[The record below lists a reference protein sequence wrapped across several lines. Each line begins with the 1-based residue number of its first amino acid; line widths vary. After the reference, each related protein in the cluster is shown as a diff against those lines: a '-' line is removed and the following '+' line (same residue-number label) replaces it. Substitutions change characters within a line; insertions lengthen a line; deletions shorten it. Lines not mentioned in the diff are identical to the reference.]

1 MRKNILFKVCV
12 AMLAAMVMIACGKG
26 KQQSGTSDDDTKTEV
41 SASKS
46 GKAKKSKKK
55 NKDIK
60 TKGRKKKKSILTPT
74 SSGSPYEILLVA
86 AEDDFRNG
94 VVDSL
99 YAVLTDDVLGVAQSE
114 PSFKVVKITQNN
126 FSKTLRMCRNVVVVK
141 IDPSTY
147 NKCRFKYSRDVYAA
161 PQIIMT
167 IQAPSASKFKDFV
180 TDNRDAI
187 VDFFNKAELNRACE
201 LLQEDY
207 QPYIQEEVKKM
218 FGCDFWAPTEL
229 TKITKGKN
237 FLWAHSEKF
246 VRRVEQDL
254 NIVIYSFPYRDLNT
268 FTEEYFVKKR
278 DSVMKANIP
287 GPREGQYMMTSMPY
301 IFVSDEEVHGGYAQ
315 VVRGLW
321 NVKDYD
327 MGGPF
332 VSVSRVDEKYQ
343 RVIVAEAFV
352 YYPNQPKRNVLKKLE
367 AALYTLRLPDE
378 LDLARFSYDLD
389 EIIIVPEE

>member
-1 MRKNILFKVCV
+1 MKKNILKVCM
-12 AMLAAMVMIACGKG
+12 MLLAFMVMIACGNKA
-26 KQQSGTSDDDTKTEV
+26 QSGENAQEGAKTEAAA
-41 SASKS
+41 SSKS
-46 GKAKKSKKK
+46 GKAKKTKKK
-55 NKDIK
+55 SKTIK
-60 TKGRKKKKSILTPT
+60 TTGRKKKKSILTPT

-86 AEDDFRNG
+86 AEDDFHNG

-99 YAVLTDDVLGVAQSE
+99 YAVLTDDVLGVAQSK
-114 PSFKVVKITQNN
+114 PSFKVVKRTQNN
-126 FSKTLRMCRNVVVVK
+126 FSKTVRMCRNVVVIK
-141 IDPSTY
+141 SDPATY
-147 NKCRFKYSRDVYAA
+147 SKCRFKYSRDVYAA

>member
-1 MRKNILFKVCV
+1 MKKNILKVCM
-12 AMLAAMVMIACGKG
+12 MLLAFMVMIACGNKA
-26 KQQSGTSDDDTKTEV
+26 QSGENAQEGAKTEAAA
-41 SASKS
+41 SSKS
-46 GKAKKSKKK
+46 GKAKKSKK

-114 PSFKVVKITQNN
+114 PCFKVVKITQNN
-126 FSKTLRMCRNVVVVK
+126 FSKTLRMCRNVIVIK
-141 IDPSTY
+141 IDPATY
-147 NKCRFKYSRDVYAA
+147 SKCKFKFSRDVYAA

-167 IQAPSASKFKDFV
+167 IQAPSASKFKNYV
-180 TDNRDAI
+180 TDNRDVI
-187 VDFFNKAELNRACE
+187 IDFFNKAELNRACE
-201 LLQEDY
+201 LLEEDH
-207 QPYIQEEVKKM
+207 QPYIHEEVKKM

-237 FLWAHSEKF
+237 FLWLHSEQF

-268 FTEEYFVKKR
+268 FTEDYFVRKR

-301 IFVSDEEVHGGYAQ
+301 IFVYDEEVHGEYAQ
-315 VVRGLW
+315 VVRGL
-321 NVKDYD
+321 
-327 MGGPF
+327 
-332 VSVSRVDEKYQ
+332 
-343 RVIVAEAFV
+343 
-352 YYPNQPKRNVLKKLE
+352 
-367 AALYTLRLPDE
+367 
-378 LDLARFSYDLD
+378 
-389 EIIIVPEE
+389 

>member
-1 MRKNILFKVCV
+1 MKKNILKVCM
-12 AMLAAMVMIACGKG
+12 MLLAFMVMIACGNKA
-26 KQQSGTSDDDTKTEV
+26 QSGENAQEGAKTEAAA
-41 SASKS
+41 SSKS
-46 GKAKKSKKK
+46 GKAKKSKK

-114 PSFKVVKITQNN
+114 PCFKVVKITQNN
-126 FSKTLRMCRNVVVVK
+126 FSKTLRMCRNVIVIK
-141 IDPSTY
+141 IDPATY
-147 NKCRFKYSRDVYAA
+147 SKCKFKFSRDVYAA

-167 IQAPSASKFKDFV
+167 IQAPNASKFKNYV
-180 TDNRDAI
+180 TDNRDVI
-187 VDFFNKAELNRACE
+187 IDFFNKAELNRACE
-201 LLQEDY
+201 LLEEDH

-237 FLWAHSEKF
+237 FLWLHSEQF

-268 FTEEYFVKKR
+268 FTEDYFVRKR

-301 IFVSDEEVHGGYAQ
+301 IFVSDEEVHGAYAQ

-352 YYPNQPKRNVLKKLE
+352 YYPNQPKRNALKKLE

>member
-1 MRKNILFKVCV
+1 MRKNIIFKVCV

-55 NKDIK
+55 SKDIK

-86 AEDDFRNG
+86 AEDDFHNG

-218 FGCDFWAPTEL
+218 FGCDFLYSAA
-229 TKITKGKN
+229 
-237 FLWAHSEKF
+237 AHSMNW
-246 VRRVEQDL
+246 RSGPSDSHILRVTFFCAQEL
-254 NIVIYSFPYRDLNT
+254 NRKTERQAKAANTLTVFFILPPNPSGSFSALKP
-268 FTEEYFVKKR
+268 
-278 DSVMKANIP
+278 
-287 GPREGQYMMTSMPY
+287 
-301 IFVSDEEVHGGYAQ
+301 
-315 VVRGLW
+315 
-321 NVKDYD
+321 
-327 MGGPF
+327 
-332 VSVSRVDEKYQ
+332 
-343 RVIVAEAFV
+343 VIV
-352 YYPNQPKRNVLKKLE
+352 
-367 AALYTLRLPDE
+367 
-378 LDLARFSYDLD
+378 
-389 EIIIVPEE
+389 

>member
-1 MRKNILFKVCV
+1 MKKNILKVCM
-12 AMLAAMVMIACGKG
+12 MLLAFMVMIACGNKA
-26 KQQSGTSDDDTKTEV
+26 QSGENAQEGAKTEAAA
-41 SASKS
+41 SSKS
-46 GKAKKSKKK
+46 GKAKKSKKS
-55 NKDIK
+55 KDIK

-86 AEDDFRNG
+86 AEDDFHNG

-126 FSKTLRMCRNVVVVK
+126 FSKTLRMC
-141 IDPSTY
+141 
-147 NKCRFKYSRDVYAA
+147 
-161 PQIIMT
+161 
-167 IQAPSASKFKDFV
+167 SASKFKDFV

-237 FLWAHSEKF
+237 FLWAHSEQF

>member
-1 MRKNILFKVCV
+1 MKKNILKVCM
-12 AMLAAMVMIACGKG
+12 MLLAFMVMIACGNKA
-26 KQQSGTSDDDTKTEV
+26 QSGEDAQEGAKTEAAA
-41 SASKS
+41 SSKS
-46 GKAKKSKKK
+46 GKAKKSKKS
-55 NKDIK
+55 KDIK

-74 SSGSPYEILLVA
+74 SAGSPYEILLVA
-86 AEDDFRNG
+86 AEDDFHNG

-114 PSFKVVKITQNN
+114 PCFKVVKITQNN
-126 FSKTLRMCRNVVVVK
+126 FSKTLRMCRNVIVIK

-147 NKCRFKYSRDVYAA
+147 SKCKFKYSRDVYAA

-167 IQAPSASKFKDFV
+167 IQAPSASKFKNFV
-180 TDNRDAI
+180 TDNRDVI

-201 LLQEDY
+201 LLEEDH
-207 QPYIQEEVKKM
+207 QPYIQDEVKKM

-254 NIVIYSFPYRDLNT
+254 NIVIYSFPYRDVNT
-268 FTEEYFVKKR
+268 FTEDYFVRKR

-287 GPREGQYMMTSMPY
+287 GPREGQYMMTSMQY
-301 IFVSDEEVHGGYAQ
+301 IFVSDEEVHGAYAQ

-321 NVKDYD
+321 NVK
-327 MGGPF
+327 G
-332 VSVSRVDEKYQ
+332 
-343 RVIVAEAFV
+343 
-352 YYPNQPKRNVLKKLE
+352 
-367 AALYTLRLPDE
+367 
-378 LDLARFSYDLD
+378 
-389 EIIIVPEE
+389 